1 MRAAAWA
8 LWVVGLKGVVVMR
21 ARHFRE
27 TTWAMVPVTHTL
39 GGIVALG
46 NIPPGVY
53 VPENENPENRWRIGR
68 SMGAA

>member
-1 MRAAAWA
+1 
-8 LWVVGLKGVVVMR
+8 
-21 ARHFRE
+21 
-27 TTWAMVPVTHTL
+27 MVPVTHTL

-53 VPENENPENRWRIGR
+53 VPENENPENRWRIGS